1 MNGIEEEDMATFI
14 VWRFLLYI
22 QGESRQRG
30 ESRRKMAGKLSQT
43 MRGERGR
50 ESKRGVPV

>member
-1 MNGIEEEDMATFI
+1 MATFI